1 VEPAVSRAGDPTR
14 TRGRRFRWPQGGIG
28 VAVPVPFGLVRVPYQ
43 RSATGPTRPPA
54 PIGLPL
60 DEPIRESGPH
70 LAGVLAMSFD
80 GEGPL
85 YRQLSDA
92 LKYAIDRGEIPLGT
106 VLPPERSLAR
116 SLAISRATV
125 VAAYDRLKAEGWLE
139 SRQGSGTWVRRPEGE
154 DRGGV
159 DAVSTARLFLSD
171 DKADQRSGPGEPG
184 AAESDDVVELSVAAV
199 TGTPTITRLLTS
211 LTPEDVE
218 PLLAHHGYVPH
229 GLRALRAIVA
239 DRYRDRGLPTTDDQV
254 LVTTGAHQGI
264 SLVARQ
270 TLRPGD
276 TVLVESPTFP
286 GALDIFRRFGA
297 RTIPVPVD
305 EHGARSDVLADLV
318 DRTDPKL
325 VYLSPHF
332 HNPTGAVMPEERR
345 REVAEVADRT
355 RVVVIEDLA
364 MGDLALDDV
373 ELPPP
378 IATFSSAGNVHTLGS
393 TAKLFWAGLRVGW
406 VRSSDT
412 WTVRMLATKTVADLG
427 TPLLSQLLAVRLL
440 EHAEEILAE
449 RRAELRPRRDHL
461 CELLAQ
467 HLPDWEFRR
476 PAGGLSV
483 WAQLPSGNA
492 EEYADV
498 ALRHGV
504 AIVPGPSLS
513 VDEGNRRGVRLV
525 YARPEQ
531 AITEAVQ
538 RLASAWSNYS
548 PTSVRTPA
556 RLLV

>member
-1 VEPAVSRAGDPTR
+1 
-14 TRGRRFRWPQGGIG
+14 
-28 VAVPVPFGLVRVPYQ
+28 
-43 RSATGPTRPPA
+43 
-54 PIGLPL
+54 L

-70 LAGVLAMSFD
+70 LAGILAMSFD

-85 YRQLSDA
+85 YRQLADA
-92 LKYAIDRGEIPLGT
+92 LKQAIDRGEIPLGT
-106 VLPPERSLAR
+106 VLPPERALAR

-125 VAAYDRLKAEGWLE
+125 VAAYDRLKADGWLE

-171 DKADQRSGPGEPG
+171 DRADQRSGPGEPG
-184 AAESDDVVELSVAAV
+184 ADGTDDVVELSVAAV
-199 TGTPTITRLLTS
+199 TGTPTIARLLSS
-211 LTPEDVE
+211 LSPADVE

-239 DRYRDRGLPTTDDQV
+239 ERYGTRGLPTTEDQV

-297 RTIPVPVD
+297 RTVPVPVD

-318 DRTDPKL
+318 DRAEPKL
-325 VYLSPHF
+325 IYLSPHF
-332 HNPTGAVMPEERR
+332 HNPTGAVMPEGRR

-364 MGDLALDDV
+364 MGDLALDEVDV
-373 ELPPP
+373 PPP
-378 IATFSSAGNVHTLGS
+378 IAAFSSAGNVHTLGS

-406 VRSSDT
+406 VRSSDA
-412 WTVRMLATKTVADLG
+412 WAVRMLATKTVADLG

-440 EHAEEILAE
+440 EHADEILAE
-449 RRAELRPRRDHL
+449 RQAELRPRRDQL
-461 CELLAQ
+461 CALLEA
-467 HLPDWEFRR
+467 HLPEWSWRC

-483 WAQLPSGNA
+483 WAHLPSGNA
-492 EEYADV
+492 EEFAEV
-498 ALRHGV
+498 ALRYGV
-504 AIVPGPSLS
+504 AVVPGPSLS
-513 VDEGNRRGVRLV
+513 VDEGNRRGLRLV
-525 YARPEQ
+525 FARPE
-531 AITEAVQ
+531 ATITEAVH
-538 RLASAWSNYS
+538 RLATAWANYS
-548 PTSVRTPA
+548 PASTRTPT

>member
-1 VEPAVSRAGDPTR
+1 
-14 TRGRRFRWPQGGIG
+14 
-28 VAVPVPFGLVRVPYQ
+28 
-43 RSATGPTRPPA
+43 
-54 PIGLPL
+54 L

-70 LAGVLAMSFD
+70 LAGILAMTFD

-85 YRQLSDA
+85 YRQLADA
-92 LKYAIDRGEIPLGT
+92 LKQAIDRGEIPLGT
-106 VLPPERSLAR
+106 VLPPERALAR

-125 VAAYDRLKAEGWLE
+125 VASYDRLKAEGWLE

-171 DKADQRSGPGEPG
+171 DKADQRTGPGEPG
-184 AAESDDVVELSVAAV
+184 SSMQDDVIELSVAAV
-199 TGTPTITRLLTS
+199 TGTPAIGRLLTS
-211 LTPEDVE
+211 LAPEDIE

-239 DRYRDRGLPTTDDQV
+239 ARYGAQGLPTTEEQV

-297 RTIPVPVD
+297 RTVPVPVD
-305 EHGARSDVLADLV
+305 DQGARSDVLADLV
-318 DRTDPKL
+318 ERAEPKL

-332 HNPTGAVMPEERR
+332 HNPTGAVMPEQRR
-345 REVAEVADRT
+345 REVAEIADRG
-355 RVVVIEDLA
+355 RLVVLEDLA

-373 ELPPP
+373 DVPPP
-378 IATFSSAGNVHTLGS
+378 IATFSTAGNVHTLGS

-406 VRSSDT
+406 IRSSDA
-412 WTVRMLATKTVADLG
+412 WAVRMLATKTVADLG

-440 EHAEEILAE
+440 EHADEILAE
-449 RRAELRPRRDHL
+449 RRAELRPRRDQL
-461 CELLAQ
+461 CALLGE
-467 HLPDWEFRR
+467 HLPDWEWHR

-483 WAQLPSGNA
+483 WAHLPSGNA

-504 AIVPGPSLS
+504 AVVPGPSLS
-513 VDEGNRRGVRLV
+513 VDEGNRRGLRLV
-525 YARPEQ
+525 FARPE
-531 AITEAVQ
+531 ATITEAVQ
-538 RLASAWSNYS
+538 RLATAWGSYA
-548 PTSVRTPA
+548 PTSTRTSA